1 MCLPPYVAS
10 RRSHPANLPTRTT
23 TYFRIPAYAAWPLA
37 HDRSMLRGASS
48 AHRASV
54 AIAASSLWGA
64 RASRCRVNFAVN
76 VNVENFTAR
85 FWLARHQQIAV
96 SNLGLENVA
105 DFRCPVQPMLLPR
118 QQVVTPAVDGLQLTR
133 NCPLNYRRH
142 LLHDFAVASQD
153 EAGCTRAGARTGP
166 WRPGFPVRGD
176 HRFRWMT
183 TTCSGRWRPGLFTCE
198 CPAEGLLAGY
208 RSHGHIQKNFAGRV
222 AEVRAELPP
231 GTPVEVWFQDEM
243 RVGQKNKLTYRW
255 ARKGSRPPGHS
266 RSTYPIRPTTRRS
279 SRCSASRASAR
290 S

>member
-1 MCLPPYVAS
+1 MKLLRVFAAICGLKAFASGKPTDANDDSLPHPGLRSVAA
-10 RRSHPANLPTRTT
+10 RARSQ
-23 TYFRIPAYAAWPLA
+23 
-37 HDRSMLRGASS
+37 MLRGASS

-142 LLHDFAVASQD
+142 LLHDFAVARQD
-153 EAGCTRAGARTGP
+153 EAGCTRRCA
-166 WRPGFPVRGD
+166 
-176 HRFRWMT
+176 HRSMATWV
-183 TTCSGRWRPGLFTCE
+183 SG
-198 CPAEGLLAGY
+198 
-208 RSHGHIQKNFAGRV
+208 
-222 AEVRAELPP
+222 
-231 GTPVEVWFQDEM
+231 
-243 RVGQKNKLTYRW
+243 
-255 ARKGSRPPGHS
+255 
-266 RSTYPIRPTTRRS
+266 
-279 SRCSASRASAR
+279 
-290 S
+290 